1 MRGKQA
7 RQLAA
12 HNRIEDGILGD
23 GKPAQAGRKNRR
35 KSARQSNR
43 TDNPGNN
50 RKGRARGDDN
60 SSNIDAEGF
69 RPNVGIIVLN
79 ARGQALWARRVG
91 GKDAWQ
97 FPQGGINPGETAEQA
112 LFRELYEEIGLT
124 RDQVSVLACTRG
136 WLRYRL
142 PQRLIRRRSEPLC
155 IGQKQKW
162 YLLMLEAP
170 ESAISFNNGY
180 KPEFDHWRW
189 VSYWHP
195 LSKVVTFKR
204 EVYRRA
210 LTELAPQQIQLER
223 SWLREL
229 GNP

>member
-1 MRGKQA
+1 MQRT
-7 RQLAA
+7 AA
-12 HNRIEDGILGD
+12 HNSIEDGILGD
-23 GKPAQAGRKNRR
+23 GKPAPAGRRNRR
-35 KSARQSNR
+35 RPAKQSNR
-43 TDNPGNN
+43 TDTPSGSN
-50 RKGRARGDDN
+50 RNRGQGGDN

-97 FPQGGINPGETAEQA
+97 FPQGGINPGETPEQA
-112 LFRELYEEIGLT
+112 LYRELYEEIGLT
-124 RDQVSVLACTRG
+124 RDQVSLIACTRG

-162 YLLMLEAP
+162 FLLKLEAE
-170 ESAISFNNGY
+170 ESCISFDNGY

-210 LTELAPQQIQLER
+210 LAELAQQQIQLER
-223 SWLREL
+223 RWLRDRGE
-229 GNP
+229 

>member
-1 MRGKQA
+1 MHQ
-7 RQLAA
+7 
-12 HNRIEDGILGD
+12 IEFEDGILGD
-23 GKPAQAGRKNRR
+23 GKQSPAGRKNRR
-35 KSARQSNR
+35 RPAKHSARQEKSAESRNSHPR
-43 TDNPGNN
+43 GADKAGNN
-50 RKGRARGDDN
+50 HSGN
-60 SSNIDAEGF
+60 SSNIDSEGF

-97 FPQGGINPGETAEQA
+97 FPQGGINPGESPEQA
-112 LFRELYEEIGLT
+112 LYRELYEEVGLT
-124 RDQVSVLACTRG
+124 RSQVKLLASTRG

-142 PQRLIRRRSEPLC
+142 PRRLVRKRSEPLC

-162 YLLMLEAP
+162 FLLQLEAD
-170 ESAISFNNGY
+170 ESNIGFDNGY

-195 LSKVVTFKR
+195 LTKVVTFKR

-210 LTELAPQQIQLER
+210 LTELAPTQIQLER
-223 SWLREL
+223 CWHKRDS
-229 GNP
+229 

>member
-1 MRGKQA
+1 ME
-7 RQLAA
+7 
-12 HNRIEDGILGD
+12 N
-23 GKPAQAGRKNRR
+23 
-35 KSARQSNR
+35 S
-43 TDNPGNN
+43 GNH
-50 RKGRARGDDN
+50 RKGRGSGSDGSN
-60 SSNIDAEGF
+60 NIDAEGF

-79 ARGQALWARRVG
+79 TRGQVLWARRVG

-97 FPQGGINPGETAEQA
+97 FPQGGINPGESPEQA
-112 LFRELYEEIGLT
+112 LYRELYEEVGLT
-124 RDQVSVLACTRG
+124 RDQVSLIACTRG

-142 PQRLIRRRSEPLC
+142 PKRLQRKRSEPLC

-162 YLLMLEAP
+162 FLLKLEAP
-170 ESAISFNNGY
+170 DSAIGFDNGC

-195 LSKVVTFKR
+195 LSKVVSFKR

-223 SWLREL
+223 RWLREHE
-229 GNP
+229 